1 MYSLLYTVADNIEY
15 QFGDVETDLLCEYPY
30 IESAEKKSCLSTEKD
45 ILFLKEL
52 YTYLNINDF
61 SFKMPEEQIEKIR
74 KEIINNRKERIKII
88 LRRPNLSYSD
98 FMTISHIAHNRYGI
112 KFKYMNK
119 KIVSIEDFILLYAR
133 QQKYYILDTYRY
145 KFN

>member
-1 MYSLLYTVADNIEY
+1 MYSLLYTVADNVEY
-15 QFGDVETDLLCEYPY
+15 KFGDVETDLMCEYSY
-30 IESAEKKSCLSTEKD
+30 VDSAEKKSCLSTKKD

-61 SFKMPEEQIEKIR
+61 SFKMSEKQIETIS
-74 KEIINNRKERIKII
+74 KEIISNRKEKIKTI
-88 LRRPNLSYSD
+88 LRKANLDYSD
-98 FMTISHIAHNRYGI
+98 FITIGHIAHSRYGI